1 MQLKVAATLALAM
14 VAVTV
19 AAQEPPDAATLR
31 KGEPPS
37 GLIESPQSRP
47 RPVTLERTQQWTLRA
62 ANGRQFEVSV
72 ALPEGTAPQQ
82 GYPVLYVLDANYSFG
97 TLVEMVRNHE
107 TLFGP
112 VVVVGVGYSSDA
124 EMRNRFYDMTPPG
137 TDASELPKLFSEGWG
152 PMGGAAEFRDFLT
165 HDLRSAVKAIV
176 PVDASRQAL
185 FGHSLGG
192 LFALYVL
199 FTRPESFDTYVAGSP
214 AIWWSNKVVLQEL
227 AAFVPRL
234 RQAKGRRR
242 LLITVGGLEGRN
254 NPEELRYIER
264 LKLPGGKEMPEMAD
278 MIGNSRRLHE
288 ELAPLLPDALS
299 VDYVVFPGETHNSVI
314 PAYLGRGA
322 RFALS
327 GWYP

>member
-1 MQLKVAATLALAM
+1 M
-14 VAVTV
+14 VAMIV
-19 AAQEPPDAATLR
+19 AAQETPDSAAPREGEAPP
-31 KGEPPS
+31 P
-37 GLIESPQSRP
+37 GLVDSPQSRP

-62 ANGRQFEVSV
+62 ASGRQFEVSI
-72 ALPEGTAPQQ
+72 ALPEAAAPPQ
-82 GYPVLYVLDANYSFG
+82 GYPVLYVLDASYSFG

-107 TLFGP
+107 PLFGP
-112 VVVVGVGYSSDA
+112 VVVVGVSYPSDA

-137 TDASELPKLFSEGWG
+137 TDASALPKLFAEGWG
-152 PMGGAAEFRDFLT
+152 LMGGAAEFRDFLT
-165 HDLRSAVKAIV
+165 DDLRSAVKAAV

-214 AIWWSNKVVLQEL
+214 AIWWSDKVVLQEL
-227 AAFVPRL
+227 AAFESRL
-234 RQAKGRRR
+234 RQCKAARR
-242 LLITVGGLEGRN
+242 LLITVGGLEDRN
-254 NPEELRYIER
+254 NPEEQRYIER
-264 LKLPGGKEMPEMAD
+264 MKLPGGNEMPKMAD

-288 ELAPLLPDALS
+288 ELAPLLPEVLS